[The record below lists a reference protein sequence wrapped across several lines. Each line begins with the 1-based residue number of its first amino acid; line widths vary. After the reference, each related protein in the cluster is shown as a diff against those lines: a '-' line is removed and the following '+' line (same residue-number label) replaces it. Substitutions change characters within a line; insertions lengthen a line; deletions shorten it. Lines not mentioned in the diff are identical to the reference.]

1 MGFRRRGGHHARRR
15 RGRGPRVIAR
25 RRPWRL
31 VRPWPPEGPSGWW
44 KQMAAVMVERDAVLA
59 AVGGLMGEALEG
71 RGGALFVVGEAG
83 LGKTTVLEHAV
94 ALARGRF
101 QTGIGRADVAEA
113 ALPFGLISQALEVLL
128 GGPAGL
134 TDLVDRGSAPAPA
147 DYFYSVL
154 ARLRVAAA
162 EPLFLALD
170 DAHWADP
177 DSLTLLR
184 LICRR
189 IAAMPVAVLVTARP
203 WPPEA
208 LRAGEELA
216 AQQLA
221 AVQRLAPLSQEA
233 AWSILS
239 QQAGTADPATAE
251 LERAAALCAG
261 NPLLPDYVAAAMRAG
276 QGIPERQSPAGTSW
290 ARRLLLSH
298 LAGQEEPAQR
308 YLRAAAVLGRRF
320 RPEVAAQV
328 AGLAAADAAAAQEAF
343 AAAGLGR
350 DAGEG
355 WAEFSH
361 ELVRQAVYEL
371 AAPVR
376 AQLHEAAFRALAAR
390 GVNPAEAA
398 GHAVA
403 ARLAG
408 DREALDV
415 VTRAGREA
423 LRAGGGGPPGR
434 CARGGGGGGGGAGGG
449 PAPRPTRGAPAP
461 RPPPPAR

>member
-31 VRPWPPEGPSGWW
+31 VGRWSPEDLQEVVE
-44 KQMAAVMVERDAVLA
+44 QMAAVMVERDAVMA
-59 AVGGLMGEALEG
+59 AVRGLIADALEG
-71 RGGALFVVGEAG
+71 RGGALFVAGEAG

-162 EPLFLALD
+162 EP
-170 DAHWADP
+170 
-177 DSLTLLR
+177 
-184 LICRR
+184 
-189 IAAMPVAVLVTARP
+189 
-203 WPPEA
+203 
-208 LRAGEELA
+208 
-216 AQQLA
+216 
-221 AVQRLAPLSQEA
+221 RLAPLSQEA

-261 NPLLPDYVAAAMRAG
+261 NPLLLDYVAAAMRAG

-361 ELVRQAVYEL
+361 ELVRRAAYEL
-371 AAPVR
+371 AAPMR
-376 AQLHEAAFRALAAR
+376 AQLHEAAFRVLA
-390 GVNPAEAA
+390 EF
-398 GHAVA
+398 
-403 ARLAG
+403 
-408 DREALDV
+408 
-415 VTRAGREA
+415 
-423 LRAGGGGPPGR
+423 
-434 CARGGGGGGGGAGGG
+434 
-449 PAPRPTRGAPAP
+449 
-461 RPPPPAR
+461 